1 MQRDAV
7 KAGEA
12 TKYEAADTTVPAHA
26 PPVRVGSLESLPT
39 WLNVPGLLD
48 SSTACADDEA
58 GSIKTGA
65 ASPCTQMCPITL
77 SVNVLVG
84 QSATP
89 NAVSH
94 FAADSDE
101 TTQSTILSDN
111 CQQGRDQNV
120 SSTGG
125 SLSPLPLVSFAPRP
139 CSTSFIDAKG
149 ANVST
154 TTFPFTK
161 HGHIYRV
168 DKLYFV
174 VQVSGFTVVC
184 V

>member
-125 SLSPLPLVSFAPRP
+125 SLFTSAPGLPR
-139 CSTSFIDAKG
+139 TSSLL
-149 ANVST
+149 NVIHRCEGRKRFYHYVPNYQAWTHLPS
-154 TTFPFTK
+154 
-161 HGHIYRV
+161 R
-168 DKLYFV
+168 
-174 VQVSGFTVVC
+174 
-184 V
+184 